1 MSREAVREALRQA
14 PDGKT
19 LCELARIVR
28 KPHGNILQAIEKM
41 PDVYIDRWAPA
52 KSGRWKY
59 AAVYVAVEVPEDAPK
74 PD

>member
-1 MSREAVREALRQA
+1 MSQATVRAALRQA
-14 PDGKT
+14 PDGRT
-19 LCELARIVR
+19 LMELAKIVGQ
-28 KPHGNILQAIEKM
+28 PNGNVLQTIDKM